1 MRFRTNLYARDC
13 GFATGPR
20 SSGNLRRRSGI
31 EPQRVC
37 LEVDPL
43 PANARRA
50 MSRTLFFLPELV
62 AGDAAPLSAKESALS
77 MARRPVIFD
86 MSHLI
91 ARLRARTGTG
101 IDRIDL
107 AFALHFFAEGGASEA
122 VRYGS
127 GPPRLMSA
135 KWALRFTR
143 AARGFWTDDAS
154 ARAEALWDWLE
165 SSPSSAAKPKFA
177 APSRNS
183 GSAWGR
189 RLLSWTGYLVGSA
202 LLAVPARAIYLNIG
216 YHRFEQPR
224 FFAWLAKRPDVDGV
238 FMIHDLLPLDY
249 PEFFED
255 GETEKFRAR
264 IDTALRYGR
273 AFLVS
278 TEVVRRRLQQEMAAR
293 GFEERPIWAQPFP
306 SPLAAFT
313 PSLSA
318 LRRPKHPYFVVIGT
332 IEPRKNHLL
341 LLNVW
346 RALVRYSPNP
356 PRLVIVGERGWENEQ
371 VIDILDR
378 CETLAPHI
386 AEVSGLGSRDLADL
400 IAGARAVLA
409 PSFDEGYGL
418 PIVEALSLGAPV
430 VASDSPAARE
440 VSQGR
445 ARLLSPVDGERW
457 RVEIE
462 RLATDDHYYAEQQAR
477 SAGFRAPNW
486 RDYFASLDQFLAGL
500 RPLGRS

>member
-1 MRFRTNLYARDC
+1 M
-13 GFATGPR
+13 G
-20 SSGNLRRRSGI
+20 
-31 EPQRVC
+31 QRPAC
-37 LEVDPL
+37 PEVDPL

-62 AGDAAPLSAKESALS
+62 ARDVAPASAKESALS

-107 AFALHFFAEGGASEA
+107 AYAMHFFAEGGASDA
-122 VRYGS
+122 VHYGS

-143 AARGFWTDDAS
+143 AAQGFWTDDARS
-154 ARAEALWDWLE
+154 RAEALWCWLE
-165 SSPSSAAKPKFA
+165 STASSAAKPRLA

-183 GSAWGR
+183 SSAWGR
-189 RLLSWTGYLVGSA
+189 RVLSWAGHLIGSA
-202 LLAVPARAIYLNIG
+202 LHAVPERAIYLNVG

-278 TEVVRRRLQQEMAAR
+278 TEVVRRRLQQEMATRA
-293 GFEERPIWAQPFP
+293 FEERPIWAQPFP

-318 LRRPKHPYFVVIGT
+318 RRGPEHPYFVVIGT

-346 RALVRYSPNP
+346 RTLVRTSPKP

-371 VIDILDR
+371 VVDILDR

-400 IAGARAVLA
+400 IARSRAVLA

-445 ARLLSPVDGERW
+445 ACLLSPVDGERW

-462 RLATDDHYYAEQQAR
+462 RLATDDDYYTAQRAR

-486 RDYFASLDQFLAGL
+486 RDYFASLEQFLAGL
-500 RPLGRS
+500 RPLEHS